1 MKLLLPTASG
11 WIIIIITNGIDQNS
25 LNKLEMLLNN
35 DKS

>member
-1 MKLLLPTASG
+1 MKLLLPTVSG
-11 WIIIIITNGIDQNS
+11 GIIIIITNAIDQNS